1 MSKELIIAMIEMGR
15 DGLIR
20 TAQAV
25 PDDKL
30 NWKPLDNGRA
40 VLDLLSEAAW
50 VPEIVTRLLESKGEW
65 KPSYE
70 YFKQGAPERAAWTRD
85 ECLEKLRANTDA
97 AIAAIRDVSEEELLQ
112 PMKMPIGGEIT
123 LPLGIWVMMT
133 YRTFMSRTA
142 QINYI
147 QTLYGDFESH

>member
-1 MSKELIIAMIEMGR
+1 MSKELIIKMIEMGR

-30 NWKPLDNGRA
+30 TWKPLDNGRTI
-40 VLDLLSEAAW
+40 LDLLGQAAQT
-50 VPEIVTRLLESKGEW
+50 PTLVTRLLESKGEW
-65 KPSYE
+65 KPSQEAYQAMRQE
-70 YFKQGAPERAAWTRD
+70 GADWSREQCFEA
-85 ECLEKLRANTDA
+85 LRANTDA
-97 AIAAIRDVSEEELLQ
+97 VIAAIRAVSEEDLLQ
-112 PMKMPIGGEIT
+112 PLQMPIGGEIT
-123 LPLGIWVMMT
+123 LPLGVWVMMT

-147 QTLYGDFESH
+147 QTLYGDFELH